1 MVTIGDL
8 KKLFRFPKSDKK
20 TVYKNRFEIENR
32 IKEIA
37 NFYFEDERFNTDRDS
52 FIPEKD
58 LFDCLY
64 PPPEG
69 EGPDII
75 VFMIRVNS
83 FIESLEDEFGIEID
97 YMDLDDELA
106 DDFLVKEKCFEKLV
120 DYVCNGLK
128 IKKGQ
133 N

>member
-1 MVTIGDL
+1 MITIGDL
-8 KKLFRFPKSDKK
+8 KKLIRFSKSDK
-20 TVYKNRFEIENR
+20 TTIYKNRSEIENR

-37 NFYFEDERFNTDRDS
+37 NFYFEDERFNTDRDN

-64 PPPEG
+64 PPSEG

-83 FIESLEDEFGIEID
+83 FIDSLKDEFGIEID

-120 DYVCNGLK
+120 DYVCNALK

>member
-1 MVTIGDL
+1 MLIPSISKSEISSAYTEVEL
-8 KKLFRFPKSDKK
+8 RKK
-20 TVYKNRFEIENR
+20 IENR

-64 PPPEG
+64 PPSEG

-83 FIESLEDEFGIEID
+83 FIESLDDEFGIEIE

-106 DDFLVKEKCFEKLV
+106 DDFLDKEKCF
-120 DYVCNGLK
+120 
-128 IKKGQ
+128 
-133 N
+133 